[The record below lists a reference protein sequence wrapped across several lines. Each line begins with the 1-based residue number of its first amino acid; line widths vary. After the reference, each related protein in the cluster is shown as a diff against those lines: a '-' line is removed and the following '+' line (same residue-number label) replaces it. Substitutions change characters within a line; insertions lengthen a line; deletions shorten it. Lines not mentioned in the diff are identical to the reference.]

1 MPSLDRLI
9 SSSRRAVEE
18 RRAARPLAELE
29 EAVAGLDPIRP
40 FTEAVVGEEISFVLR
55 CPNDAELLHAA
66 ADAGVAGLFA
76 RTDQELADAADASE
90 MPLLSHG
97 LLVDPY
103 QLYETRVIGGDGVV
117 LLAAAFEDED
127 ERLAAM
133 HGIALELGLDV
144 VVEVASE
151 REIDA
156 VMDLV
161 DPDSFLIRNRDGEN
175 GAAEFERTFSLLEE
189 VPAGKAV
196 LSQGGIRSRE
206 HAAAL
211 ESVGVDA
218 AVIGRWIYDGEL
230 ARTLDVLRGDSR
242 D

>member
-1 MPSLDRLI
+1 
-9 SSSRRAVEE
+9 
-18 RRAARPLAELE
+18 
-29 EAVAGLDPIRP
+29 
-40 FTEAVVGEEISFVLR
+40 
-55 CPNDAELLHAA
+55 
-66 ADAGVAGLFA
+66 
-76 RTDQELADAADASE
+76 
-90 MPLLSHG
+90 MPLLHHG

-218 AVIGRWIYDGEL
+218 AVIGRWICDGEL
-230 ARTLDVLRGDSR
+230 ARTLDVLRGDRRVDPARGLTPTSSR
-242 D
+242 SPRSNGLCRCWAEPENSRSGAAAPATDGQPKACVWR

>member
-18 RRAARPLAELE
+18 RRAARPLSELE
-29 EAVAGLDPIRP
+29 QAVADLDPIRP

-55 CPNDAELLHAA
+55 CPSDPDLLRTAAE
-66 ADAGVAGLFA
+66 AGVAGLFA
-76 RTDQELADAADASE
+76 RSDEELANAAEASE
-90 MPLLSHG
+90 LPLLNHG

-127 ERLAAM
+127 ERLASM

-151 REIDA
+151 HEIDA
-156 VMDLV
+156 AMELV
-161 DPDSFLIRNRDGEN
+161 DPDSFLIRNRDSEN
-175 GAAEFERTFSLLEE
+175 GAAELERTFSLLEE

-218 AVIGRWIYDGEL
+218 AVIGRWIYAGEL